1 MQLMLSILKFIMH
14 VGRKFSDSNLDFIY
28 LANHKKQNICSHT
41 LLTGLLR
48 ISAQSP
54 HIHNDIWVFVCSSE
68 SAILIF
74 GWIESSRIDWNWLA

>member
-1 MQLMLSILKFIMH
+1 MLSILKFILH

-28 LANHKKQNICSHT
+28 FAKQEKQNICSHT

-48 ISAQSP
+48 TSAQSP
-54 HIHNDIWVFVCSSE
+54 HIHNDISVFVCSSE

-74 GWIESSRIDWNWLA
+74 GWRESSGID